1 LLHWKAF
8 YSSFPLLFIQL
19 STTKHYLKEEEEEE
33 EETLPG
39 KVWVASEFA
48 PLEA

>member
-33 EETLPG
+33 TLPG
-39 KVWVASEFA
+39 KVWAASEFA